1 MRVSRWLIFA
11 PVAVLAILA
20 PSAVNADGSAGLS
33 VTGYHITNLPPTKSD
48 DVYEVCGNAQVEFI
62 NATFDYPETVFEDCG
77 WDWFM
82 LHYTG
87 SIEIPEHDTIEL
99 MVAADDGGTIK
110 IGVHEFGDWNLKG
123 CSWSAPISPEIAAG
137 VYPLDGWFYEAGGST
152 CFMLAWRINN
162 GDWEIVPPSAFT
174 STPTTTT
181 TTTTTTLPEVTT
193 SWVDTTTS
201 TAQTTTTT
209 TTVPST
215 TAPATTTTTTTLQET
230 STTTTTTTVYVQ
242 PWVPP
247 ATTEAPTTTTEPEPT
262 TTTEA
267 TPDTTIVDET
277 VPATVAT
284 ITTPDTQPE
293 TPDTTLPEPDPVE
306 PEDLIIEEPVNDD
319 EPAQSFDD
327 LQSEQ
332 AIAVAT
338 SAQVLQSLSA
348 QQATEV
354 FAAIDLDEATP
365 EQIEALV
372 EAVQDAP
379 AEVREAFETQI
390 NIFDGKTDNYVPL
403 GSAVSVG
410 ARRVLVA
417 ATAIV
422 IAAPMSMP
430 SHTSRKNG

>member
-1 MRVSRWLIFA
+1 MRASRWLIFA

-20 PSAVNADGSAGLS
+20 PNAALATNSAGLS
-33 VTGYHITNLPPTKSD
+33 VTGYHITGISPIKSD
-48 DVYEVCGNAQVEFI
+48 DVYEVCGSKQVEFI

-87 SIEIPEHDTIEL
+87 SIEIPEHESIEF
-99 MVAADDGGTIK
+99 MVAADDGGTVK

-123 CSWSAPISPEIAAG
+123 CSWSEPINPVIEAG
-137 VYPLDGWFYEAGGST
+137 VYDLDGWFYEAGGGT
-152 CFMLAWRINN
+152 CFMLAWRIND

-174 STPTTTT
+174 STPTPTT

-201 TAQTTTTT
+201 TIQTTTTT

-230 STTTTTTTVYVQ
+230 STTTTTTVYVQ
-242 PWVPP
+242 SWVPP

-262 TTTEA
+262 TTTE
-267 TPDTTIVDET
+267 PVSDTTVVVTTTTTEASPVET
-277 VPATVAT
+277 VTTTTDAPTPTTT
-284 ITTPDTQPE
+284 IAVV
-293 TPDTTLPEPDPVE
+293 EPDDLIVE
-306 PEDLIIEEPVNDD
+306 PEQDNSTPVI
-319 EPAQSFDD
+319 DD
-327 LQSEQ
+327 LEPSQ
-332 AIAVAT
+332 ALAVAT

-348 QQATEV
+348 DQASAV
-354 FAAIDLDEATP
+354 FAAIDLDEATA

-372 EAVQDAP
+372 AAVQDAP
-379 AEVREAFETQI
+379 AEVREAFETEI

-403 GSAVSVG
+403 GSVVSVG
-410 ARRVLVA
+410 ARRVIVA